1 MNTLAST
8 KYSLGSHYFE
18 MDGVHIS
25 PFILEY
31 LNLFFT
37 VSLNSQFFRISNS
50 AQTYERLRDTGS
62 RNMFKIQN
70 GIHLI
75 EILKFERYTYLLIAR
90 YGARRKKSTPEKPP
104 CMHTSYHSRWKNRS
118 PTKTEDLHKIAT
130 EF

>member
-90 YGARRKKSTPEKPP
+90 YGAAAKNQPLKSLPVARPQESNWARGASKAHVVPA
-104 CMHTSYHSRWKNRS
+104 NQ
-118 PTKTEDLHKIAT
+118 TK
-130 EF
+130 